1 MGLEYQ
7 YAPGQ
12 TPIDEDE
19 KEGLL
24 IRTIST
30 QGELN
35 VAEQLNIQ
43 AQQLRRCPIA

>member
-7 YAPGQ
+7 YASGQ
-12 TPIDEDE
+12 TPIDEEE

-35 VAEQLNIQ
+35 EAEQLNIQ
-43 AQQLRRCPIA
+43 TE